1 MPELIDAKTRKEL
14 KDVLKS
20 LKNPVRLVFFSQEH
34 ACVACREQENL
45 LAELASLSDKIT
57 LERRD
62 LLADGE
68 IARNYGINKVPGTAV
83 IGERDYGLRFFGMT
97 MGYEFG
103 SLIEAVL
110 LASNGQSGL
119 PEEIEHLLGL
129 VDTPLHLEVMVT
141 LTCPYCPKMVHLAH
155 QMAVANGN
163 IRADMVESSQF
174 TPLVQRYNVTGV
186 PKTVINEGAA
196 FFEGSLSAHQAIL
209 EILKAVKPKVYE
221 EIDAQM
227 REAAGE
233 RFARPASPDQTYDVI
248 IIGAGP
254 AALCAAIY
262 AFRKNLG
269 VALIAESFGGQI
281 TNTSAI
287 ENWLGIPSI
296 SGIELTAL
304 FRAHAERCA
313 IAEQQGMKVN
323 AVEMKNGGIF
333 EVKTTAGAS
342 FQARS
347 VIYCAG
353 KEYRTLG
360 VPGENL
366 FLGRGIAFCATCDAP
381 LFKDRNVAV
390 VGGGNSAFTA
400 ARDLLGYA
408 REIHIINILKDFQ
421 ADPVLMDEVAKA
433 RHVSLHGG
441 MQVVEF
447 LGRDRLNG
455 VRLVSTDNTRRMD
468 LSVDGVFLEIGLSPN
483 SLPVKNLVSLN
494 KEGEI
499 VVGRDQSTSVP
510 GFFAAGDVT
519 DETEKQIVVAAGAG
533 AKAALAAYRY
543 LLDQKLIMV
552 H

>member
-1 MPELIDAKTRKEL
+1 MPELIDAKTRNEL
-14 KDVLKS
+14 KDVLKR
-20 LKNPVRLVFFSQEH
+20 LKNPARLVFFSQEH

-45 LAELASLSDKIT
+45 LTELASLSDKIT

-62 LLADGE
+62 LLSDADL
-68 IARNYGINKVPGTAV
+68 ARSYGIDKVPGTAV
-83 IGERDYGLRFFGMT
+83 TGEKDYGIRFFGMT
-97 MGYEFG
+97 MGYEFS
-103 SLIEAVL
+103 SLIEAVVL
-110 LASNGQSGL
+110 VSDGESGL
-119 PEEIEHLLGL
+119 PAEIDHLLGL
-129 VDTPLHLEVMVT
+129 IDVPVHLEIMVT

-174 TPLVQRYNVTGV
+174 APLVQRYNVTGV

-196 FFEGSLSAHQAIL
+196 SFEGALSAHQAIL
-209 EILKAVKPKVYE
+209 EILKAVKPALYD
-221 EIDAQM
+221 EIDARM

-233 RFARPASPDQTYDVI
+233 RFARTASQGETYDVI
-248 IIGAGP
+248 IVGAGP
-254 AALCAAIY
+254 AALSAAVY
-262 AFRKNLG
+262 ASRKNLE
-269 VALIAESFGGQI
+269 VALVGEAFGGQI
-281 TNTSAI
+281 TNTADI
-287 ENWLGIPSI
+287 ENWLGIPGM
-296 SGIELTAL
+296 SGREMSAL
-304 FRAHAERCA
+304 FRAHAERYP
-313 IAEQQGMKVN
+313 IAEQLGVKVGSIRKHGDLFVVDTAQGV
-323 AVEMKNGGIF
+323 
-333 EVKTTAGAS
+333 S
-342 FQARS
+342 FSAKA
-347 VIYCAG
+347 VIYCTG

-400 ARDLLGYA
+400 ARDLLGHA

-447 LGRDRLNG
+447 LGKDRLNG

-483 SLPVKNLVSLN
+483 SLPVKELVSLN

-543 LLDQKLIMV
+543 LLDKKLIMV